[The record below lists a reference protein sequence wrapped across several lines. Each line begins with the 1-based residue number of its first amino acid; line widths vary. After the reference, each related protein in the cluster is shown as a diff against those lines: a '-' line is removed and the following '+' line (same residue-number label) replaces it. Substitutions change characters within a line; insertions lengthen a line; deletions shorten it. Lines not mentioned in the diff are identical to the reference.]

1 MFTPPL
7 SPAEVD
13 YIRVSLD
20 RCSVDGM
27 ASELGRAKATVKR
40 KVDEIRANK
49 RIRRLSEHATN
60 SV

>member
-27 ASELGRAKATVKR
+27 ASELGRAKSTIKK
-40 KVDEIRANK
+40 KVREIRESK
-49 RIRRLSEHATN
+49 RIRDMC
-60 SV
+60 